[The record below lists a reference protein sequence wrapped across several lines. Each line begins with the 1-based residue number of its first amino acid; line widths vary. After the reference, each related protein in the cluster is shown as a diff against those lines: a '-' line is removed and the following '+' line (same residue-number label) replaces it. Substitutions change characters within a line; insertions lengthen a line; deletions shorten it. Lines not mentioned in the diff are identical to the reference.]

1 MLIAPVTEMS
11 DNSINEK
18 KVSAFNTH
26 ESGWV
31 NIDLE
36 PRRAEATVIDH
47 QVPAWTGFDLE
58 ANALPKKRFWSSGKK
73 SKMVV
78 GTAVAAMV
86 LTGIVVPM
94 VIAIRNEQSK
104 GIQ

>member
-1 MLIAPVTEMS
+1 MLTASVMEMS
-11 DNSINEK
+11 DNSIDQR

-26 ESGWV
+26 EPGWV

-36 PRRAEATVIDH
+36 PRRTEATVID
-47 QVPAWTGFDLE
+47 QVPTWTGSDLE
-58 ANALPKKRFWSSGKK
+58 ANAPPKKRFWSSGKK
-73 SKMVV
+73 SKMFV

-86 LTGIVVPM
+86 LAGIFVPM

-104 GIQ
+104 RIQ